1 MKTEAGVRSRR
12 LAIEVLTKLDKE
24 GTYVNSALAQALERT
39 ELSARDKAFVT
50 ALVMGVMRQ
59 RDLLDTKIAS
69 HSTRPLKKMPPI
81 LVSILRLSIF
91 QLEFMPEIPDSAVV
105 DTSCKLASVL
115 GHRGL
120 VSFTNGLLRNCI
132 LKMQNGEG
140 SKELSDGDNAET
152 IAQKYSTKYSM
163 PAWLV
168 ERWISRY
175 GNEETAKLLAFAQ
188 TPPPLVLRA
197 CSLAITSE
205 GLSNILIN
213 KNIQTRPGLLVPDCL
228 IVEGKS
234 SRLHKSVNDLPG
246 FAEGMFSA
254 QDEASAFVVN
264 VLDPKAGEV
273 IVDLCAAPG
282 GKTTYASELMNNS
295 GQVFAI
301 DKSDKRLDTL
311 RLNRKRL
318 GLTNIRTLTGDGTSL
333 ELPDAPDRILIDAP
347 CSGTGVISRHPD
359 QRYRQGKTD
368 LKSLVDLQ
376 RALLENAAKQLKI
389 GGVMVYS
396 TCSIEPEEN
405 IENFNWFLENH
416 KNFEP
421 ENILAF
427 LPQNAIVAWQSKNE
441 NWLSEMKKDAEKG
454 TIQFLPSRH
463 DTSGFF
469 ISRMRKV
476 R

>member
-1 MKTEAGVRSRR
+1 VKTDAGVRSRR
-12 LAIEVLTKLDKE
+12 LAIEVLTKLEKE
-24 GTYVNSALAQALERT
+24 GAYVNSALAQALDRT

-59 RDLLDTKIAS
+59 RDALDTTISK
-69 HSTRPLKKMPPI
+69 HSTRPLNKMPSLLI
-81 LVSILRLSIF
+81 NILRLAIF
-91 QLEFMPEIPDSAVV
+91 QLEFMPEIPAAAVV

-132 LKMQNGEG
+132 LKMQNG
-140 SKELSDGDNAET
+140 KVHSDITPEDNAET
-152 IAQKYSTKYSM
+152 IAKKYSM
-163 PAWLV
+163 PTWLV

-175 GNEETAKLLAFAQ
+175 GQEETNKLLVFAQ
-188 TPPPLVLRA
+188 TPPPLVLRT
-197 CSLAITSE
+197 CTLAITRD
-205 GLSNILIN
+205 GLAGILAN
-213 KNIQTRPGLLVPDCL
+213 KDIETKQGLLVPDCL

-234 SRLHKSVNDLPG
+234 NRLHKSVNDLPG

-254 QDEASAFVVN
+254 QDEASAFVVT

-273 IVDLCAAPG
+273 VVDLCAAPG

-295 GQVFAI
+295 GQIFAI
-301 DKSDKRLDTL
+301 DKSDKRLENL

-318 GLTNIRTLTGDGTSL
+318 GLSNIRTLSGDATSL
-333 ELPDAPDRILIDAP
+333 ELPERPDRILIDAP
-347 CSGTGVISRHPD
+347 CMGTGVINRHPD
-359 QRYRQGKTD
+359 KRYHLGQSD
-368 LKSLVDLQ
+368 LKSLVELQ
-376 RALLENAAKQLKI
+376 RALLENAARQLKD

-427 LPQNAIVAWQSKNE
+427 LPEKAISDWQNKSAD
-441 NWLSEMKKDAEKG
+441 WLSGMQNEAEKG
-454 TIQFLPSRH
+454 AIQFLPSRH

-476 R
+476 SE